1 MPVLD
6 ANESWMAR
14 RRTRTNEK
22 QSAKLV
28 FFTQITMQA
37 AEDVEFLSAMN
48 AAPRQGRSR
57 EFVTTAGLKDVY
69 KDFNLAGGKCL
80 KIALFFASKFYAT
93 THAASRRA

>member
-1 MPVLD
+1 MIRNDEIVAARVLRGGLGGAFFMPVLD

-28 FFTQITMQA
+28 FFTQITMEA

-48 AAPRQGRSR
+48 AARVKG
-57 EFVTTAGLKDVY
+57 
-69 KDFNLAGGKCL
+69 
-80 KIALFFASKFYAT
+80 ALVS
-93 THAASRRA
+93 SLLRRA